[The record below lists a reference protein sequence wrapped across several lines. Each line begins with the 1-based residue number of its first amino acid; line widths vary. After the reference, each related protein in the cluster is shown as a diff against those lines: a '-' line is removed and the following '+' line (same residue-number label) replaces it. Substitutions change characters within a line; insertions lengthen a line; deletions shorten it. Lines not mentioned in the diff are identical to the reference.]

1 MFAVALLQG
10 LDGLVQLAERV
21 LALLVGREGGLLELA
36 PAVLLQ
42 VGQLHADAHQRREIP
57 VLAVE
62 CLLIAVQRLFQR
74 GQLRF
79 ELPGRLVGL
88 PLGEGMV
95 QRGASR
101 LVVAGVEQIDG
112 HVERGM
118 EARMQRVDALAGQC
132 GGGRRYEIAM
142 VDDDRVSDRIDA
154 ATAGAA
160 GQLGELPRC
169 QRHMPAAVELL
180 QLFDDDTARR
190 HVDAQRERLRREDHL
205 HQSLFKQA
213 FDYLPE
219 QRDHAGVMGREA
231 LLQRE
236 PEPGE
241 LQRLEI
247 LLAQLPGD
255 HLVDDGA
262 DTPHLVLGGEFQPR
276 IDALLDGLIAAV
288 AREYE
293 IDAGKHVEIV
303 ELVDHR
309 PALGRVA
316 LRRHVAPR
324 MAAAAGA

>member
-1 MFAVALLQG
+1 
-10 LDGLVQLAERV
+10 
-21 LALLVGREGGLLELA
+21 
-36 PAVLLQ
+36 
-42 VGQLHADAHQRREIP
+42 
-57 VLAVE
+57 
-62 CLLIAVQRLFQR
+62 
-74 GQLRF
+74 
-79 ELPGRLVGL
+79 
-88 PLGEGMV
+88 
-95 QRGASR
+95 
-101 LVVAGVEQIDG
+101 
-112 HVERGM
+112 
-118 EARMQRVDALAGQC
+118 MQRVDALAGQC
-132 GGGRRYEIAM
+132 CGGRRYEIAM

-180 QLFDDDTARR
+180 QLFDDDAARR

-262 DTPHLVLGGEFQPR
+262 DAPHLVLGGEFQPR

-316 LRRHVAPR
+316 LRRRVAPR
-324 MAAAAGA
+324 MATAAGA